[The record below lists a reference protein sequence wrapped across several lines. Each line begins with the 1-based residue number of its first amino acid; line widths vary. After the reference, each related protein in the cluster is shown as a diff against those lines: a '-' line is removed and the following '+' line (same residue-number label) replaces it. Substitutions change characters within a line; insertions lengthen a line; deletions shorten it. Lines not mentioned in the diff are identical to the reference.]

1 MASRVI
7 WRRTAKDETMKTDK
21 QKAREILR
29 KRRLAAEGL
38 EEKPDN
44 PLEDPVEKKEEE
56 EEIDDAALT
65 TDLGLHR

>member
-1 MASRVI
+1 MS
-7 WRRTAKDETMKTDK
+7 ETDK
-21 QKAREILR
+21 QKAAEILR

-38 EEKPDN
+38 KETEGEN
-44 PLEDPVEKKEEE
+44 PLEDPTEDKEGE